1 MKKLCGFITLVA
13 ALFCVYFI
21 RENYGNLF
29 YMSYTI
35 NSAKKICSQNYGSEL
50 ITGSYRFDKALG
62 RYIVDVSDKNGLSGT
77 IVYTAENGIENKYAD
92 DYESVCKNIM
102 RGRFQNLLNSG
113 TATNISCS
121 ISLKSIDTGIIGDD
135 DGKCET
141 VCLDFGEIKNKEEF
155 AKRIVEAF
163 EIIRGEEFEEIR
175 AVCSSGKNQL
185 EFCSEK
191 RGVSLNPAD
200 IMHRITEIID

>member
-1 MKKLCGFITLVA
+1 MKKLCGFITIA
-13 ALFCVYFI
+13 AAIFCVYFI
-21 RENYGNLF
+21 GENYGNVF

-35 NSAKKICSQNYGSEL
+35 NSAKKICSQNYDSAL
-50 ITGSYRFDKALG
+50 ITGSYHFDKELG
-62 RYIVDVSDKNGLSGT
+62 SYIVDVSDKNGLSGT
-77 IVYTAENGIENKYAD
+77 IVYSAENGIENKYAD

-113 TATNISCS
+113 TATDINCS
-121 ISLKSIDTGIIGDD
+121 VSLKSIDAGIIGEV

-141 VCLDFGEIKNKEEF
+141 VCLDFGEIKSKKEF
-155 AKRIVEAF
+155 AERIIEAF

-175 AVCSSGKNQL
+175 AVCSFGNNKL

-191 RGVSLNPAD
+191 KAVSLNPAD
-200 IMHRITEIID
+200 IVHRISEIEQ